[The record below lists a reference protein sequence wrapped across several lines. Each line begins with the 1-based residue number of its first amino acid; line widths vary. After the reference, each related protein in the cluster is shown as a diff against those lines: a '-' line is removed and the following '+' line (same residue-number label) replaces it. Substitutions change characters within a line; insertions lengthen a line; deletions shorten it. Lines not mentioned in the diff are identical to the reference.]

1 MRNGILEPNS
11 RNSKSA
17 SLSWS
22 DAEGLNQVGNVH
34 RHLINGGVVE
44 LLDVSHQANVIVCNK
59 VYSYSLSAKSTTASN
74 PERNH
79 NSFLTVQQGRFKLVY
94 RNTAYLPEHKS
105 PFLHN

>member
-1 MRNGILEPNS
+1 MLERRIPNKLTLVKILSLYFHCKIDLHMRNGILEPNS

-22 DAEGLNQVGNVH
+22 DAEGLNQVGDVH

-59 VYSYSLSAKSTTASN
+59 VYSYSLSAKSATASN
-74 PERNH
+74 PKRKKN
-79 NSFLTVQQGRFKLVY
+79 
-94 RNTAYLPEHKS
+94 
-105 PFLHN
+105 